1 MSSLS
6 EDVKVVLPAA
16 DLLDH
21 VLTQLYNTGNGENSE
36 DLHHYPVSV
45 IVSILHFFN
54 GQIRQLYFVS
64 LIASRILN

>member
-36 DLHHYPVSV
+36 ELHHYP
-45 IVSILHFFN
+45 VSILHFFN